1 MVTLLLKPGKT
12 TTCRYCQNILYSNY
26 DEFYVLTL
34 GAYGVVCS
42 AIDKTTA
49 DKVAIKKI
57 PGIFDMVTLA
67 KRTYREIKILKHFNH
82 DNIISIREILK
93 PKDKANLR
101 VSSEATSL
109 ISSLIYGLFTL
120 DDTENDTDTEID
132 NDNYGFHCN
141 MQSTSH
147 CTETLS
153 LMPLANFNHFIGLT
167 AYIVLGVTQCE
178 HTIRIQKNCGD
189 ITSNG

>member
-1 MVTLLLKPGKT
+1 MLAGPSV
-12 TTCRYCQNILYSNY
+12 I
-26 DEFYVLTL
+26 VLCDIVIICSP

-101 VSSEATSL
+101 VSS
-109 ISSLIYGLFTL
+109 
-120 DDTENDTDTEID
+120 
-132 NDNYGFHCN
+132 
-141 MQSTSH
+141 
-147 CTETLS
+147 
-153 LMPLANFNHFIGLT
+153 
-167 AYIVLGVTQCE
+167 
-178 HTIRIQKNCGD
+178 
-189 ITSNG
+189 